1 MTYTNADTNTTIVW
15 TNSFCSQLVVVLIY
29 WLVLHDWETGT
40 VNFIDLHV
48 HVFLFLIIYTEFM
61 ITRFSM
67 TGMHMLYVV
76 ALALL
81 YTYTLQGSQLH
92 PLCATLSLTHTRLT
106 LPPPSPCSLS
116 LLQHYQWHCYGR
128 QGQPCV

>member
-1 MTYTNADTNTTIVW
+1 MW

-81 YTYTLQGSQLH
+81 YT
-92 PLCATLSLTHTRLT
+92 
-106 LPPPSPCSLS
+106 
-116 LLQHYQWHCYGR
+116 
-128 QGQPCV
+128 